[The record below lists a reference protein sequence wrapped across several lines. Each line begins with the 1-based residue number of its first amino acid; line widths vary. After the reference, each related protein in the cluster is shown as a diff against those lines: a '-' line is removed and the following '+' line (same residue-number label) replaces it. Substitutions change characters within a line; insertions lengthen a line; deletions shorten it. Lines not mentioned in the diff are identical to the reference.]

1 MNNNMKSD
9 IILRVLFVALGG
21 PAHLHFYLFSSPSMS
36 LFFSY
41 FNKLPKAREGQGEGH
56 FEMVKD
62 IEGVGGK
69 ESGRR

>member
-1 MNNNMKSD
+1 V
-9 IILRVLFVALGG
+9 ILLLG
-21 PAHLHFYLFSSPSMS
+21 FYLLAWVNAASTL
-36 LFFSY
+36 LFLLFTFHVIIFSY

-69 ESGRR
+69 ESGRQ